1 LLKHSLTQ
9 YNKKY
14 TAREN
19 KICPLEPNDET
30 LNILLNDQVF
40 DRGFASKKI
49 WNQTDL
55 IIT

>member
-1 LLKHSLTQ
+1 LTQ

-14 TAREN
+14 NAREN